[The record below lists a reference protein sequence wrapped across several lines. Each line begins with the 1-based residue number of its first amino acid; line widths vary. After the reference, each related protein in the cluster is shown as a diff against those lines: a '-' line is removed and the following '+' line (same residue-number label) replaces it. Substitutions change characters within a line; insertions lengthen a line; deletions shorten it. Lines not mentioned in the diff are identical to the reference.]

1 MQELFFEQQRS
12 ISVGSKATT
21 QLKVH
26 TATEGTVFVP
36 AWERKRLFGAGMEMK
51 AFQEMTQML

>member
-1 MQELFFEQQRS
+1 MQELFFEPLRS

-26 TATEGTVFVP
+26 RATEGTVFMP
-36 AWERKRLFGAGMEMK
+36 TGKGKGCLEQDWK
-51 AFQEMTQML
+51 

>member
-1 MQELFFEQQRS
+1 MQELFFEPQRS

-26 TATEGTVFVP
+26 TATEGTVFMP
-36 AWERKRLFGAGMEMK
+36 AGKGKGCLE
-51 AFQEMTQML
+51 QEWQ